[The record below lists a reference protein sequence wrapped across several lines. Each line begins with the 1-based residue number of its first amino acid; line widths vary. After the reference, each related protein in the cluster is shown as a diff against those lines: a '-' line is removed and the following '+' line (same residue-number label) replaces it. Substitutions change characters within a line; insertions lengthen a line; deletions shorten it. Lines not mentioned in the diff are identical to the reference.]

1 MPSDIKDQP
10 RPATP
15 VWLAYILLV
24 MTAVF
29 WSGATI
35 VGRAAAGEIPPY
47 TLTFWRWAI
56 AFLIFIPVGF
66 RPFWRQRDLYRRY
79 IWHMAGFSFFG
90 IVGFTIFFFTGLQL
104 TSGINGS
111 LLQAAGPVI
120 IVLTSLVLL
129 KIWLTKGEI
138 IGTIIAIAGSLVIVL
153 HGDLSQ
159 LSALRFGLGDIFI
172 ILSML
177 SWAIYT
183 VCLRWKPEGL
193 NPFGFIF
200 VMSGLSVPMLLP
212 FYLWELAAGQI
223 FSVTPGNAGLI
234 LYSAVFAS
242 VVAFM
247 LWNWGV
253 AVVGANAA
261 GFSHYLIP
269 VFGTVLSVV
278 LLDERLETYH
288 VIAMVIIFAG
298 LYLTTRHRAH

>member
-1 MPSDIKDQP
+1 MTTDSENTAK
-10 RPATP
+10 RVVP
-15 VWLAYILLV
+15 VWLAFVMLV

-47 TLTFWRWAI
+47 SLTFWRWTI

-66 RPFWRQRDLYRRY
+66 RPFWQQRDLYRRY
-79 IWHMAGFSFFG
+79 FWRMAGFSFFG

-120 IVLTSLVLL
+120 IVLTSFVLL

-138 IGTIIAIAGSLVIVL
+138 VGTVIAIAGSLIIVL
-153 HGDLSQ
+153 HGDFG
-159 LSALRFGLGDIFI
+159 ALHELQFGLGDIFI
-172 ILSML
+172 VLSML
-177 SWAIYT
+177 CWAIYT
-183 VCLRWKPEGL
+183 VCLHWKPDGL

-212 FYLWELAAGQI
+212 FYLWELGAGQT
-223 FSVTPGNAGLI
+223 FAVTPGNAGLI

-247 LWNWGV
+247 FWNWGV

-278 LLDERLETYH
+278 LLGEEMKTYH
-288 VIAMVIIFAG
+288 VIAMVIVFIG
-298 LYLTTRHRAH
+298 LYLTTRHRTH